1 MSTTFGRAADFDDA
15 DALEAR
21 DVLQPSVKFDRS
33 KTGPPRKEPW
43 FGTYFWIEDL
53 ARPMVQQWEE
63 LAAPQMPPKDS
74 MLSLP
79 PKNPFVPIQF
89 DIKPTPPDDTDH
101 PLLNCSLKLC
111 VVLGKQKVRCFKI
124 VRRFDLLMELDS

>member
-15 DALEAR
+15 VNSSEPGEDLP
-21 DVLQPSVKFDRS
+21 PSVKFDQS
-33 KTGPPRKEPW
+33 KAGPPRKEPW
-43 FGTYFWIEDL
+43 FGTYYWIENLDP
-53 ARPMVQQWEE
+53 AVVQKWAD
-63 LAAPQMPPKDS
+63 LAAPQMPSEES

-79 PKNPFVPIQF
+79 PKNPFVPTQF

-111 VVLGKQKVRCFKI
+111 VTLGKQKVC
-124 VRRFDLLMELDS
+124 